1 MSNFSTI
8 DGCFQKPSRFAPYM
22 LKPRQFIIG
31 MILILGISFSP
42 LINSDVL
49 DSSYEMIPL
58 TVNTSDYR
66 EHSDSQNWHA
76 VDGRGLSDVSL
87 TELSGTLNLPHG
99 SFDPLVEPYPEI
111 PQALYDF
118 DDFEKTGMKYVQ
130 LKIND
135 YNWIYSQQ
143 EYGSI
148 SILEVLGDGNF
159 IIRIN
164 QNVQSSL
171 EIMEKSQHIRWIGD
185 MQPGYR
191 VHPALFQTNTFT
203 TLVVIPAS
211 DLSVGGYVDL
221 SYDLIKYG
229 AVDAWCGFSLC
240 QVEISQGDDF
250 VLNAARDG
258 RILWTEPIAEME
270 IHNSIAR
277 AISGVVSVD
286 NEASFVLDGSGEMI
300 AIADTGLDRDHP
312 DINGRVAAVYTQ
324 FGLDTSPADSNG
336 GHGTHVTLTA
346 IGDGSADSTSK
357 GIAPQAS
364 VTMYALEHDPTGV
377 FGRQGS
383 IYDLLA
389 DAKQKTARIAIN
401 AWGLNGNYGEY
412 TADSRSVDQFVKD
425 ERTLLP
431 VFSVGDWDGTGDS
444 SVTAPSTA
452 KNVLS
457 VGVSTTGSGSTA
469 VAGSVDQISRL
480 GPTADGRIKPDV
492 VAPGIEICSGRAEE
506 ARNPIGAACGTG
518 THANGDSLYMTV
530 SGTSQSASVAGGLA
544 SLTREFLREQVGIQ
558 SPSASLIK
566 AALINGADDLG
577 APDVPN
583 IEEGWGQLNL
593 ANTVMP
599 EHSGSSL
606 STFYDDGKTLQ
617 PSFGLLYEL
626 DLDPASGLEIT
637 LAWNDEPGSANS
649 AQSEAKLVNDLD
661 LIVID
666 PDGNEMLGNNFN
678 SGYSTTGGVRDS
690 LNNVERVS
698 IAPDTST
705 NSGQWLV
712 QVVHRGGIEQDFS
725 IVVTG
730 DASII
735 SRPDLLAFPES
746 IFLSSESPLQN
757 DIISIR
763 ASWMNQGTAD
773 AGAFDWKLEDLTE
786 GSTLIEGQ
794 SSGVASSGIETKI
807 TTHSFT
813 TTGIHTLKLT
823 LDVNNVID
831 EMNDESSGINNN
843 ILEIDIEVTALGVR
857 VIPLDESGNVPSS
870 EADRQNAAVKVFD
883 VRNNTD
889 IDIPISIFNEGTG
902 SETVTLSYTNVQEQH
917 PVFNYFISPED
928 NWQKSVSQTGPYE
941 LAPQGQ
947 QGDTIQVTLN
957 FDNSNANLDD
967 PTNPRYARS
976 GVFYVDVTVAYQNQ
990 PTVSHSVRL
999 TIIIGEVDDVK
1010 IVVSGTTGLSA
1021 LPGESASFAISALN
1035 VGNSEAQYSVSCQS
1049 TNLWQIM
1056 LGNSNSSSLDFEPLD
1071 IGNYLS
1077 MPVRIFVPPVSQG
1090 SPAAGFADT
1099 VECFVTSST
1108 DLELNYSQ
1116 TVSVVVDELSQYR
1129 TNLQRLGQD
1138 VGTNLQVNDVLIDSG
1153 EEITLDYQI
1162 INEGNIDISLDVIVQ
1177 PSNPSWYAD
1186 LVYGG
1191 LYYSN
1196 EVPVTIPAG
1205 QTVTVE
1211 IIIASPESSLEGDF
1225 NLFNIKAEA
1234 SNFDYVNNN
1243 TRLVIVDK
1251 LSIVLES
1258 PESIVCQLSDEYSYT
1273 DFSIINDGNS
1283 VADLEWSYSLP
1294 PDGWTVGFANPIT
1307 QVEPR
1312 QNQTVRLGII
1322 PPLNQEVTESA
1333 FKISISVKASN
1344 GDREYEQSVILDVQ
1358 ILPSIYGNISLED
1371 EILQPLVGVP
1381 RESTQSTTITV
1392 RNDGN
1397 VPLTGDLSVIIVD
1410 DEGNEVSGWRPA
1422 VSPSSISIN
1431 PSDSIDV
1438 SLKLSPSGGVDR
1450 GPYTILVSLSSN
1462 GQVITTFDLQT
1473 SSSPAEDNGGL
1484 FNIVPWYVSMVTIA
1498 VLVASTIIVS
1508 RKLKRAGSFENDD
1521 SQLVAADA
1529 YGVVPDAGS
1538 RREKALD
1545 IGASQDDMTSGEVSQ
1560 EEIAAAL
1567 AKSMADQFS
1576 APAPNVNPPIPG
1588 LPPPGMPPRGMPPAV
1603 MPPLGKV
1610 PLGMPPVMPQK
1621 PMPITPK
1628 PESAE
1633 SPASQSGPP
1642 LPASGL
1648 PAGWSMAQ
1656 WQAYGHMWLEKNQR

>member
-1 MSNFSTI
+1 MSNFSTT
-8 DGCFQKPSRFAPYM
+8 DGCFQKPNRFAPYM
-22 LKPRQFIIG
+22 LKPRQLIIG

-42 LINSDVL
+42 LIHSDVL
-49 DSSYEMIPL
+49 DPKHL
-58 TVNTSDYR
+58 TTSVGEDTPDNQER
-66 EHSDSQNWHA
+66 FASQSWYA
-76 VDGRGLSDVSL
+76 ADGQGLFDVSL
-87 TELSGTLNLPHG
+87 NELSGSLNLLHG
-99 SFDPLVEPYPEI
+99 SFDPLVESYPEI
-111 PQALYDF
+111 PQALQDF

-135 YNWIYSQQ
+135 YTWIHSQQ
-143 EYGSI
+143 ELGRI
-148 SILEVLGDGNF
+148 SILDILGDGNF
-159 IIRIN
+159 IIRLN

-171 EIMEKSQHIRWIGD
+171 EVMEKSQEIRWIGD

-191 VHPALFQTNTFT
+191 VHPVLFQTNIYTN
-203 TLVVIPAS
+203 LVVIPTS
-211 DLSVGGYVDL
+211 DLSVGGYADL
-221 SYDLIKYG
+221 SYDLVKFG

-240 QVEISQGDDF
+240 QVKIPRGSDF
-250 VLNAARDG
+250 VQNAARDG
-258 RILWTEPIAEME
+258 RILWTEPVAEME

-277 AISGVVSVD
+277 AISGVVSID
-286 NEASFVLDGSGEMI
+286 NDASFVLDGSGEMI
-300 AIADTGLDRDHP
+300 AITDTGLDRDHP
-312 DINGRVAAVYTQ
+312 DIDGRVAAVYTQ
-324 FGLDTSPADSNG
+324 FGLDTSPADTNG

-346 IGDGSADSTSK
+346 IGDGSGDSTSR
-357 GIAPQAS
+357 GIAPEAS

-431 VFSVGDWDGTGDS
+431 VFSVGDWDGTGIS

-457 VGVSTTGSGSTA
+457 VGVSTTGSGGSA
-469 VAGSVDQISRL
+469 PAGSVDQISRL
-480 GPTADGRIKPDV
+480 GPTVDGRIKPDV
-492 VAPGIEICSGRAEE
+492 VAPGIDICSGRAEE
-506 ARNPIGAACGTG
+506 ARNPIGNACGSG
-518 THANGDSLYMTV
+518 AHANGDPLYMTV

-583 IEEGWGQLNL
+583 NEEGWGQLNL

-599 EHSGSSL
+599 TNSGSSL

-626 DLDPASGLEIT
+626 DLDPADGLEIT

-666 PDGNEMLGNNFN
+666 PDGNQMLGNNFN
-678 SGYSTTGGVRDS
+678 AGYSITGGVRDS

-698 IAPDTST
+698 IAPDTFT

-712 QVVHRGGIEQDFS
+712 QVVHRGGIDQDFS
-725 IVVTG
+725 IVITG
-730 DASII
+730 DASIV

-786 GSTLIEGQ
+786 GTTLIQGQ

-813 TTGIHTLKLT
+813 TTGIHTLKLS

-857 VIPLDESGNVPSS
+857 VIPLDESGNVPIS
-870 EADRQNAAVKVFD
+870 EADRQNAAIKDFD
-883 VRNNTD
+883 VRNDTD
-889 IDIPISIFNEGTG
+889 IDIPISILNEGTG
-902 SETVTLSYTNVQEQH
+902 TEMVTLSYTNVQEQH

-947 QGDTIQVTLN
+947 QGDTIQLTLN
-957 FDNSNANLDD
+957 FDNTNANLDD

-976 GVFYVDVTVAYQNQ
+976 GVFYVDVTVAYQTQ

-999 TIIIGEVDDVK
+999 TIIIDEVDDVK

-1049 TNLWQIM
+1049 NNLWQIM

-1090 SPAAGFADT
+1090 IPAAGYTDT

-1108 DLELNYSQ
+1108 DFELNYSQ
-1116 TVSVVVDELSQYR
+1116 TVSVVVDELSEYT
-1129 TNLQRLGQD
+1129 TNLQTSGQD
-1138 VGTNLQVNDVLIDSG
+1138 VGTNLQVNDILIDSG

-1162 INEGNIDISLDVIVQ
+1162 INLGNIDISLDVIVQ

-1191 LYYSN
+1191 LYYNN
-1196 EVPVTIPAG
+1196 EVPVTISAG
-1205 QTVTVE
+1205 QTETVQ

-1225 NLFNIKAEA
+1225 NLFNIKAEV

-1258 PESIVCQLSDEYSYT
+1258 PESVVCQLSDEYSYA
-1273 DFSIINDGNS
+1273 DFSIMNDGNS

-1307 QVEPR
+1307 QLEPR
-1312 QNQTVRLGII
+1312 QNQTVRLGVI
-1322 PPLNQEVTESA
+1322 PPLNQEITESA

-1344 GDREYEQSVILDVQ
+1344 GEREYEQSVILDVE
-1358 ILPSIYGNISLED
+1358 ILPSLYGNISLDD
-1371 EILQPLVGVP
+1371 EILQPLIGVP
-1381 RESTQSTTITV
+1381 KESTQSTTITV

-1397 VPLTGDLSVIIVD
+1397 IQLNGDLSVVVID
-1410 DEGNEVSGWRPA
+1410 EEGNEVSGWRPA
-1422 VSPSSISIN
+1422 VSPSSVSIN

-1438 SLKLSPSGGVDR
+1438 SLKLSPSEGVDR
-1450 GPYTILVSLSSN
+1450 GPYKILVSLSSN
-1462 GQVITTFDLQT
+1462 GQVVTTFDLQA
-1473 SSSPAEDNGGL
+1473 SSSPAEGNGGL
-1484 FNIVPWYVSMVTIA
+1484 FNIVPWYVSMAIIG
-1498 VLVASTIIVS
+1498 VLVATVFIVS
-1508 RKLKRAGSFENDD
+1508 RKLKRSGSLEDDD

-1529 YGVVPDAGS
+1529 YGIVPDAGS

-1545 IGASQDDMTSGEVSQ
+1545 IGISQDDMTSGEVSQ

-1576 APAPNVNPPIPG
+1576 APAPIVNPPMPG
-1588 LPPPGMPPRGMPPAV
+1588 LPPPGMPPTGMPPAG

-1610 PLGMPPVMPQK
+1610 PLGMPPVIQQK
-1621 PMPITPK
+1621 TLPITPQ
-1628 PESAE
+1628 PAPAE
-1633 SPASQSGPP
+1633 SFAQSGPP

-1656 WQAYGHMWLEKNQR
+1656 WQAYGHMWLEKNQP